1 MPDKITLWNSSTAF
15 FYFQAHMMLRITGR
29 TFLIGSCR
37 IFSAAVL
44 AVFMLMASSC
54 SDDAPI
60 PKPRLLGTDS
70 DGDGVRD
77 DVAEEIAMN
86 ALLNGEQKKAHMQ
99 WAAAFQTMF
108 AADLGNEDEVRN
120 AIYEIDEA
128 ANCFFHVYLSL
139 FGSSADAQTAIRTDM
154 RTLSAKINNTRERRT
169 FFKQFNKKKE
179 ITPARKPDFGDADTC
194 HFHMGGNAGGSAAE
208 ASEVEKLRKFGDE
221 GSSSA
226 GKSDAGSDGKAPA
239 GK

>member
-1 MPDKITLWNSSTAF
+1 
-15 FYFQAHMMLRITGR
+15 MMLRTIGR
-29 TFLIGSCR
+29 AHAIRPCR
-37 IFSAAVL
+37 ILRAALL
-44 AVFMLMASSC
+44 AACMMMSSSC

-60 PKPRLLGTDS
+60 PKSRLLGIDS

-77 DVAEEIAMN
+77 DVAAEIASN
-86 ALLNGEQKKAHMQ
+86 ALLNSEQKKAHMQ

-108 AADLGNEDEVRN
+108 AADLDNEDEVRN
-120 AIYEIDEA
+120 AIYDIDEA
-128 ANCFFHVYLSL
+128 ANCFFHVYMLL

-154 RTLSAKINNTRERRT
+154 RTLSAKINDTRERRT

-194 HFHMGGNAGGSAAE
+194 HFHMGGNVGGRDTE
-208 ASEVEKLRKFGDE
+208 ASEVEKLRKFRDDGTTSE
-221 GSSSA
+221 QKSGS
-226 GKSDAGSDGKAPA
+226 GTDRNAPA

>member
-1 MPDKITLWNSSTAF
+1 
-15 FYFQAHMMLRITGR
+15 MMLRTIGR
-29 TFLIGSCR
+29 AHAIRPCR
-37 IFSAAVL
+37 ILRAALL
-44 AVFMLMASSC
+44 AACMMMSSSC

-60 PKPRLLGTDS
+60 PKSRLLGIDS

-77 DVAEEIAMN
+77 DVAAEIASN
-86 ALLNGEQKKAHMQ
+86 ALLNSEQKKAHMQ

-108 AADLGNEDEVRN
+108 AADLDNEDEVRN
-120 AIYEIDEA
+120 AIYDIDEA
-128 ANCFFHVYLSL
+128 ANCFFHVYMSL

-154 RTLSAKINNTRERRT
+154 RTLSAKINDTRDSRT

-194 HFHMGGNAGGSAAE
+194 HFHMAGHEAGGAAE
-208 ASEVEKLRKFGDE
+208 ASEVEKLRQFRE
-221 GSSSA
+221 SGSSASPKA
-226 GKSDAGSDGKAPA
+226 DAGSGKSASS

>member
-1 MPDKITLWNSSTAF
+1 
-15 FYFQAHMMLRITGR
+15 MMLRTIGR
-29 TFLIGSCR
+29 AHAIRPCR
-37 IFSAAVL
+37 ILRAALL
-44 AVFMLMASSC
+44 AACMMMSSSC

-60 PKPRLLGTDS
+60 PKSRLLGIDS

-77 DVAEEIAMN
+77 DVAAEIASN
-86 ALLNGEQKKAHMQ
+86 ALLNSEQKKAHMQ

-108 AADLGNEDEVRN
+108 AADLDNEDEVRN
-120 AIYEIDEA
+120 AIYDIDEA
-128 ANCFFHVYLSL
+128 ANCFFHVYMSL

-154 RTLSAKINNTRERRT
+154 RTLSAKINDTRDRRT

-194 HFHMGGNAGGSAAE
+194 HFHMAGHEAGGAAE
-208 ASEVEKLRKFGDE
+208 ASEVEKLRQFRAS
-221 GSSSA
+221 GSSASPKA
-226 GKSDAGSDGKAPA
+226 DAGSGKSASS

>member
-1 MPDKITLWNSSTAF
+1 
-15 FYFQAHMMLRITGR
+15 MMLRTIGR
-29 TFLIGSCR
+29 AHAIRPCR
-37 IFSAAVL
+37 ILRAALL
-44 AVFMLMASSC
+44 AACMRMSSSC

-60 PKPRLLGTDS
+60 PKSRLLGIDS

-77 DVAEEIAMN
+77 DVAAEIASN
-86 ALLNGEQKKAHMQ
+86 ALLNSEQKKAHMQ

-108 AADLGNEDEVRN
+108 AADLDNEDEVRN
-120 AIYEIDEA
+120 AIYDIDEA
-128 ANCFFHVYLSL
+128 ANCFFHVYMSL

-154 RTLSAKINNTRERRT
+154 RTLSAKINDTRDRRT

-194 HFHMGGNAGGSAAE
+194 HFHMAGHEAGGAAE
-208 ASEVEKLRKFGDE
+208 ASEVEKLRQFRE
-221 GSSSA
+221 SGSSASPKA
-226 GKSDAGSDGKAPA
+226 DAGSGKSASS

>member
-1 MPDKITLWNSSTAF
+1 
-15 FYFQAHMMLRITGR
+15 MMLRTIGR
-29 TFLIGSCR
+29 AHAIRPCR
-37 IFSAAVL
+37 ILRAALL
-44 AVFMLMASSC
+44 AACMMMSSSC

-60 PKPRLLGTDS
+60 PKSRLLGIDS

-77 DVAEEIAMN
+77 DVAAEIASN
-86 ALLNGEQKKAHMQ
+86 ALLNSEQKKAHMQ

-108 AADLGNEDEVRN
+108 AADLDNEDEVRN
-120 AIYEIDEA
+120 AIYDIDEA
-128 ANCFFHVYLSL
+128 ANCFFHVYMSL

-154 RTLSAKINNTRERRT
+154 RTLSAKINDTRDRRT

-194 HFHMGGNAGGSAAE
+194 HFHMAGHEAGGAAE
-208 ASEVEKLRKFGDE
+208 ASEVEKLRQVRE
-221 GSSSA
+221 SGSSASPKA
-226 GKSDAGSDGKAPA
+226 DAGSGKSASS

>member
-1 MPDKITLWNSSTAF
+1 MPDKITQWNKFTSF
-15 FYFQAHMMLRITGR
+15 FIFQAHMMLRITGSAFPGR
-29 TFLIGSCR
+29 LCR
-37 IFSAAVL
+37 IFSAAFL
-44 AVFMLMASSC
+44 AVFMLTASSC

-60 PKPRLLGTDS
+60 PKSRLLGTDS

-86 ALLNGEQKKAHMQ
+86 ALLNSEQKKAHMQ

-108 AADLGNEDEVRN
+108 AADLENEDEVRN
-120 AIYEIDEA
+120 AIYDIDEA
-128 ANCFFHVYLSL
+128 ANCFFHVYLSI
-139 FGSSADAQTAIRTDM
+139 FSSSADAQTAIRTDM
-154 RTLSAKINNTRERRT
+154 RTLSAKINDTRERRT

-194 HFHMGGNAGGSAAE
+194 HFHMGGNVGGRDTE
-208 ASEVEKLRKFGDE
+208 ASEVEKLRKFRDDGTTSE
-221 GSSSA
+221 QKSGS
-226 GKSDAGSDGKAPA
+226 GTDRNAPA

>member
-139 FGSSADAQTAIRTDM
+139 
-154 RTLSAKINNTRERRT
+154 
-169 FFKQFNKKKE
+169 KKKE

-208 ASEVEKLRKFGDE
+208 ASEVEKLRKFRDE

>member
-1 MPDKITLWNSSTAF
+1 
-15 FYFQAHMMLRITGR
+15 MMLRTIGR
-29 TFLIGSCR
+29 AHAIRPCR
-37 IFSAAVL
+37 ILRAALL
-44 AVFMLMASSC
+44 AACMMMSSSC

-60 PKPRLLGTDS
+60 PKSRLLGIDS

-77 DVAEEIAMN
+77 DVAAEIASN
-86 ALLNGEQKKAHMQ
+86 ALLNSEQKKAHMQ

-108 AADLGNEDEVRN
+108 AADLDNEDEVRN
-120 AIYEIDEA
+120 AIYDIDEA
-128 ANCFFHVYLSL
+128 ANCFFHVYMSL

-154 RTLSAKINNTRERRT
+154 RTLSAKINATRDRRT

-194 HFHMGGNAGGSAAE
+194 HFHMAGHEAGGAAE
-208 ASEVEKLRKFGDE
+208 ASEVEKLRQFRE
-221 GSSSA
+221 SGSSASPKA
-226 GKSDAGSDGKAPA
+226 DAGSGKSASS

>member
-1 MPDKITLWNSSTAF
+1 MPDKITQWNKFTSF
-15 FYFQAHMMLRITGR
+15 FIFQTHMMLRITGSAFPGR
-29 TFLIGSCR
+29 LCR
-37 IFSAAVL
+37 IFSAAFL
-44 AVFMLMASSC
+44 AFFMLTASSC

-60 PKPRLLGTDS
+60 PKSRLLGTDS

-86 ALLNGEQKKAHMQ
+86 ALLNSEQKKAHMQ

-108 AADLGNEDEVRN
+108 AADLENEDEVRN
-120 AIYEIDEA
+120 AIYDIDEA
-128 ANCFFHVYLSL
+128 ANCFFHVYLSI
-139 FGSSADAQTAIRTDM
+139 FSSSADAQTAIRTDM
-154 RTLSAKINNTRERRT
+154 RTLSAKINDTRERRT

-194 HFHMGGNAGGSAAE
+194 HFHMAGHEAGGAAE
-208 ASEVEKLRKFGDE
+208 ASEVEKLRQFRE
-221 GSSSA
+221 SGSSASPKA
-226 GKSDAGSDGKAPA
+226 DAGSGKSASS

>member
-1 MPDKITLWNSSTAF
+1 
-15 FYFQAHMMLRITGR
+15 MLRTIGR
-29 TFLIGSCR
+29 AHAIRSCR
-37 IFSAAVL
+37 ILRAAL
-44 AVFMLMASSC
+44 RAACMMMSSSC

-60 PKPRLLGTDS
+60 PKSRLLGIDS

-77 DVAEEIAMN
+77 DVAAEIASN
-86 ALLNGEQKKAHMQ
+86 ALLNSEQKKAHMQ

-108 AADLGNEDEVRN
+108 AADLDNEDEVRN
-120 AIYEIDEA
+120 AIYDIDEA
-128 ANCFFHVYLSL
+128 ANCFFHVYMSL

-154 RTLSAKINNTRERRT
+154 RTLSAKINDTRDRRT

-194 HFHMGGNAGGSAAE
+194 HFHMAGHEAGGAAE
-208 ASEVEKLRKFGDE
+208 ASEVEKLRQFRE
-221 GSSSA
+221 SGSSASPKA
-226 GKSDAGSDGKAPA
+226 DAGSGKSASS

>member
-1 MPDKITLWNSSTAF
+1 
-15 FYFQAHMMLRITGR
+15 MMLRTIGR
-29 TFLIGSCR
+29 AHAIRPCR
-37 IFSAAVL
+37 ILRAALL
-44 AVFMLMASSC
+44 AAGMMMSSSG

-60 PKPRLLGTDS
+60 PKSRLLGIDS

-77 DVAEEIAMN
+77 DVAAEIASN
-86 ALLNGEQKKAHMQ
+86 ALLNSEQKKAHMQ

-108 AADLGNEDEVRN
+108 AADLDNEDEVRN
-120 AIYEIDEA
+120 AIYDIDEA
-128 ANCFFHVYLSL
+128 ANCFFHVYMSL

-154 RTLSAKINNTRERRT
+154 RTLSAKINDTRDRRT

-194 HFHMGGNAGGSAAE
+194 HFHMAGHEAGGAAE
-208 ASEVEKLRKFGDE
+208 ASEVEKLRQFRE
-221 GSSSA
+221 SGSSASPKA
-226 GKSDAGSDGKAPA
+226 DAGSGKSASS

>member
-1 MPDKITLWNSSTAF
+1 
-15 FYFQAHMMLRITGR
+15 MLRTIGR
-29 TFLIGSCR
+29 AHAIRPCR
-37 IFSAAVL
+37 ILRAALL
-44 AVFMLMASSC
+44 AACMMMSSSC

-60 PKPRLLGTDS
+60 PKSRLLGIDS

-77 DVAEEIAMN
+77 DVAAEIASN
-86 ALLNGEQKKAHMQ
+86 ALLNSEQKKAHMQ

-108 AADLGNEDEVRN
+108 AADLDNEDEVRN
-120 AIYEIDEA
+120 AIYDIDEA
-128 ANCFFHVYLSL
+128 ANCFFHVYMLL

-154 RTLSAKINNTRERRT
+154 RTLSAKINDTRDRRT

-194 HFHMGGNAGGSAAE
+194 HFHMAGHEAGGAAE
-208 ASEVEKLRKFGDE
+208 ASEVEKLRQFRE
-221 GSSSA
+221 SGSSASPKA
-226 GKSDAGSDGKAPA
+226 DAGSGKSASS